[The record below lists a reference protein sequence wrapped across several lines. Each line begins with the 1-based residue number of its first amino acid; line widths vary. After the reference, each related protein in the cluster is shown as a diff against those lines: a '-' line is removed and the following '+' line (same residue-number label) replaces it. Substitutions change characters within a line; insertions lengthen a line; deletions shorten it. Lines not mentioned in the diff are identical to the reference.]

1 MWLVSCR
8 KQGMLTQGPTPNPMC
23 KLNVSSFLTL
33 PHLLDCFSCT
43 RNSVFIVLFLGLM
56 WGWDRWRGGGVVD
69 SYQGVGGRTRG
80 GYYLI
85 VFLCFLC
92 CRLSCLVSFLSE

>member
-43 RNSVFIVLFLGLM
+43 RNSVFIVLFLGIM
-56 WGWDRWRGGGVVD
+56 WGWDRWRGGGAWLFHIRLWVGE
-69 SYQGVGGRTRG
+69 QGVG
-80 GYYLI
+80 I
-85 VFLCFLC
+85 N
-92 CRLSCLVSFLSE
+92 S

>member
-43 RNSVFIVLFLGLM
+43 RNSVFIVLFLGIM
-56 WGWDRWRGGGVVD
+56 WGWDRWRGGAWLIHIRVWVGEP
-69 SYQGVGGRTRG
+69 GVGIT
-80 GYYLI
+80 
-85 VFLCFLC
+85 
-92 CRLSCLVSFLSE
+92 S

>member
-8 KQGMLTQGPTPNPMC
+8 KQGMLTQGPAPDPMC

-33 PHLLDCFSCT
+33 PHLSDCFSCT
-43 RNSVFIVLFLGLM
+43 RNSVSIVLFLGIM
-56 WGWDRWRGGGVVD
+56 WGWDRWRGGVVD

-80 GYYLI
+80 GYYFIAFLF
-85 VFLCFLC
+85 VFLFSSLM
-92 CRLSCLVSFLSE
+92 SCLFSK